1 MWRCAI
7 ALGIVPAIVAILP
20 LEAEPQSGSRK
31 FALLVGCT
39 TYEHLPNHRQL
50 TGPANDVVTF
60 RRILHERFGFGT
72 SDIVTLSELDGKTDS
87 TLRPTRA
94 NIMRELERLA
104 TSAGQG
110 DQVVVLLGGHGSQQP
125 DQPPFDEV
133 DGLDETFLP
142 ADAGPWDG
150 GRGIVANAIIDDEL
164 NAWAERVTD
173 RGARLAVICDC
184 CHSGTLLRDTFEV
197 AREVPP
203 SDFQIPDKA
212 LQDARRAANER
223 THGRKVGDEV
233 LFKPGRSGKRS
244 WVALY
249 AALPHEATVERIMP
263 PGREPKDAKVA
274 DRCGLFSYTICQIL
288 EHADRPL
295 TYRDLH
301 QQIQSQYMR
310 WDLSGPTPLIEG
322 NDLNREVFGT
332 KVLKE
337 RAGFQLMRGFDGTW
351 QVNAGRLHGITTG
364 TILAVYADAGSAADD
379 RPLGHVRVAGEG
391 VSSSVVVPC
400 SPSEKFRGP
409 EKLTPGMLCS
419 PVQFEYSAMKVR
431 VAVDD
436 EAGQSASL
444 KAQQLRAALTQ
455 AANRPDS
462 LIELSPPHM
471 AHWIVQ
477 LRDGA
482 AVLRPADEAA
492 IVRRPNNAS
501 APPGRPGL
509 DNLPLTAEAI
519 GSKLERIASIRNLL
533 ELASPPIPAD
543 QPPSS
548 APIDVRLSLVKYRDA
563 NDRVGTPMTDYAGI
577 VFKPGDQFDWKV
589 KNYGRNDAYFTVL
602 HISSDYQISAIFP
615 SVKVVGDNRLG
626 PGSSKKNSDVRNKS
640 ITIRGGA
647 SAREFLVLV
656 AVAGDQPTSFSWLA
670 DSENGRRAEPKAPL
684 ERIFNIGVFGD
695 RKARGEVTLSDARQS
710 TVQVVGWEVKP

>member
-7 ALGIVPAIVAILP
+7 VLGMVPAIAAIVP
-20 LEAEPQSGSRK
+20 LEAEPQSGTRK

-39 TYEHLPNHRQL
+39 AYEHLPKHRQL
-50 TGPANDVVTF
+50 AGPANDVVAF
-60 RRILHERFGFGT
+60 RRILRERFGFADG
-72 SDIVTLSELDGKTDS
+72 DIVTLSELDGKTNS

-104 TSAGQG
+104 TSAGQD

-125 DQPPFDEV
+125 DQTPFDEV

-150 GRGIVANAIIDDEL
+150 GRGIVANAITDDEL

-212 LQDARRAANER
+212 LRDARRAAKDR
-223 THGRKVGDEV
+223 TIGRKVDDEV
-233 LFKPGRSGKRS
+233 LFKPGRSGKRL

-249 AALPHEATVERIMP
+249 AALPHEATVERFMP
-263 PGREPKDAKVA
+263 PGREPKDAKAA

-295 TYRDLH
+295 TYRELH

-337 RAGFQLMRGFDGTW
+337 RARFQLTRGFDGTW
-351 QVNAGRLHGITTG
+351 QVNAGRLHGVATG
-364 TILAVYADAGSAADD
+364 TILAVYADARASSDD
-379 RPLGHVRVAGEG
+379 QLLGHVRVASDG
-391 VSSSVVVPC
+391 VSSSVVEPC
-400 SPSEKFRGP
+400 SASEKFRGP
-409 EKLTPGMLCS
+409 ARLTPGMLCS
-419 PVQFEYSAMKVR
+419 PVQFEYSALKLR

-436 EAGQSASL
+436 ETGKQASHEV
-444 KAQQLRAALTQ
+444 QQLRAALTQ

-462 LIELSPPHM
+462 LIELCP
-471 AHWIVQ
+471 AQEAQWIVQ
-477 LRDGA
+477 LRDNA

-492 IVRRPNNAS
+492 VLRRLQGAS

-509 DNLPLTAEAI
+509 SNLPITAQAI
-519 GSKLERIASIRNLL
+519 GSKLDRIASIRNLL
-533 ELASPPIPAD
+533 DLASPPIPAD
-543 QPPSS
+543 QPTSS
-548 APIDVRLSLVKYRDA
+548 APIDVRLSLIKYRDA
-563 NDRVGTPMTDYAGI
+563 NDRMGTPMTDYGGI

-615 SVKVVGDNRLG
+615 SVRVVGDNRLG
-626 PGSSKKNSDVRNKS
+626 PGSSKKHSDVRNKS

-647 SAREFLVLV
+647 SAREFLVLI

-695 RKARGEVTLSDARQS
+695 RKTRGEVTLSDARQS